1 MSRKKQPGN
10 YVKKPKSITWK
21 KERALKSAHK
31 VLIIGDSHIRGWAM
45 EVKLKLK
52 GEYEVIGFTNP
63 GSTMKTMKEPA
74 ITKIS
79 QLTKEDIVVLCGG
92 SKDVAKIIHYQA

>member
-1 MSRKKQPGN
+1 MCYGS
-10 YVKKPKSITWK
+10 
-21 KERALKSAHK
+21 
-31 VLIIGDSHIRGWAM
+31 
-45 EVKLKLK
+45 KLKLK